1 MGVVR
6 TRRLADG
13 RLRDADS
20 RHEVSFSLDRENL
33 DLETGGATAAI
44 DTVEAP
50 QKRVREAPPPS
61 APLPPPPKDA
71 PEAPAAA
78 DSEESRLYRAAQ
90 LADFGFPDDGL
101 VGSTL
106 YAARVLSRRLNLRM
120 ARQRIER
127 DLVPARDAFNQA
139 LLPLGKALCARQ
151 EDRALEA
158 LAPMFEA
165 IEAARR
171 AARDKD
177 TAREQVRV
185 SSANVQKELEESHG
199 QSENAASRIRARE
212 DELAAQETLLR
223 TKLKRAQALADRC
236 DIELRAMQ
244 SAATAPDPGA
254 LEACQERKRQRGAEA
269 DALKADLTKLLGDL
283 GETRRSLASARG
295 ALSELEGKRR
305 AQDTQHRKVDGKHAK
320 HAAKAHSRLE
330 SAIVDLAVAAL
341 EKDLADLGS
350 PEGQNVEQARL
361 KVAEIENNVAHHLDA
376 EAAYDHEAFGAG
388 VKVLGAIGAG
398 LVAAAY
404 LLAS

>member
-1 MGVVR
+1 M
-6 TRRLADG
+6 
-13 RLRDADS
+13 RDADS
-20 RHEVSFSLDRENL
+20 QHEVDFSLDRENL
-33 DLETGGATAAI
+33 ELETGVATEAI
-44 DTVEAP
+44 DTIETP
-50 QKRVREAPPPS
+50 QNRLRKAETPITPPVS
-61 APLPPPPKDA
+61 PLEDA
-71 PEAPAAA
+71 PEAPAGA

-106 YAARVLSRRLNLRM
+106 YAATVLSRRLSLRM
-120 ARQRIER
+120 ARKRIER
-127 DLVPARDAFNQA
+127 DLAPARSAFNQA

-171 AARDKD
+171 TARDKD
-177 TAREQVRV
+177 TAREQLRM
-185 SSANVQKELEESHG
+185 SSANVQKELDESHG
-199 QSENAASRIRARE
+199 QSESAASRIRARE
-212 DELAAQETLLR
+212 SELAAQETQLR

-244 SAATAPDPGA
+244 SAATAPDPTA

-269 DALKADLTKLLGDL
+269 DALTAELTTLLGDL

-295 ALSELEGKRR
+295 VLSELEGKRR
-305 AQDTQHRKVDGKHAK
+305 AQDTQHQKIDGKHAK

-330 SAIVDLAVAAL
+330 SAIVDLAAAAL
-341 EKDLADLGS
+341 DKNLADLES
-350 PEGQNVEQARL
+350 PEGQNVERARQQ
-361 KVAEIENNVAHHLDA
+361 VEEIENNIAHHVDA
-376 EAAYDHEAFGAG
+376 EDAYDREAFGLG
-388 VKVLGAIGAG
+388 VKVLGAVGAG
-398 LVAAAY
+398 LLVATY